1 LLCNFALEYTI
12 RNVQENQEAV
22 KLNATHRVMV
32 YADDKFLAE
41 KEILQRRTQKLHY
54 TLIRRIVLKL
64 NAKKMQD
71 KGII

>member
-1 LLCNFALEYTI
+1 
-12 RNVQENQEAV
+12 
-22 KLNATHRVMV
+22 MV